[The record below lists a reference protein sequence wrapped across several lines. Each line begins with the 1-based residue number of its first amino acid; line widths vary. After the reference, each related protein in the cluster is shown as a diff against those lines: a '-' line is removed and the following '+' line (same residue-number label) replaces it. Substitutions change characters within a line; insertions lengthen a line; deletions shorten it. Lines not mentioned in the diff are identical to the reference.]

1 MRSGRLFAVRAF
13 VPKPNGPT
21 NCCMSW
27 DRGLIVSLRLNRDR
41 HLEHAI
47 ALVGEQIIGFLDLLE
62 FEAMGD

>member
-1 MRSGRLFAVRAF
+1 
-13 VPKPNGPT
+13 
-21 NCCMSW
+21 MSW